1 MNIHIFRCEFKDLG
15 ESNVNLNQ
23 NRFKNRSKW
32 WAVSLLIAIG
42 LVMFVL
48 CRVENS
54 FSAQL
59 GFAAMSIVSMILAL
73 YLIAES

>member
-1 MNIHIFRCEFKDLG
+1 M
-15 ESNVNLNQ
+15 NLNQ

-32 WAVSLLIAIG
+32 WSVSLLIAIG
-42 LVMFVL
+42 LVSFVL

-59 GFAAMSIVSMILAL
+59 GFASMSIVSMLLAL
-73 YLIAES
+73 RVVAES